1 MIKLIKNK
9 KCPHACV
16 YYIYILIHMRTDIF
30 AKEVINI
37 VKTDIYEP
45 CEEDIEILAQGLQE
59 MRNNDVTA
67 LPPDE
72 MEQKASNIR
81 DLENTEYNQDIYI
94 RAQEIGI
101 GEILTYKEI
110 CERLEQ
116 PRYNGNQKKAQIKEF
131 LRYFDFDKEGTKYII
146 KEVYDVPLPPELKV
160 PANSLYSR
168 HIKIILL
175 SYLLRQDLNSPVYI
189 SSQKLYVALGMV
201 NHNYITM
208 QRPDQKALLRNELR
222 AKCNF
227 ADIEDQSLNFYI
239 KNFYDRCRSKFS
251 TIIKSSLDSL
261 EKQNYIDHSRA
272 YHIYKRNLDVNNE
285 EIDIYDG
292 GYSTDEETAAIMEIE
307 RDVMDE
313 FGYDYETDIWF
324 GDTKGYFAEVTQ
336 RVQELYPEIHS
347 IYRCHKI
354 IGTRRNVTKALSREQ
369 ETQEMRQLNEK
380 IVTYIDNQAASK
392 YEETLGNED
401 YTKRYS
407 QKYLDAQY
415 YLSDRLIKINTD

>member
-1 MIKLIKNK
+1 MY
-9 KCPHACV
+9 V
-16 YYIYILIHMRTDIF
+16 YTIYILIHMRTDIF
-30 AKEVINI
+30 AKEVKNI
-37 VKTDIYEP
+37 VKTDIYQTY
-45 CEEDIEILAQGLQE
+45 EEDIEILAQGIEEINQE
-59 MRNNDVTA
+59 KRDVPV
-67 LPPDE
+67 LPHDGL
-72 MEQKASNIR
+72 EQKNSDNI
-81 DLENTEYNQDIYI
+81 ENNIDYNQDIYI
-94 RAQEIGI
+94 KVQEMGI

-110 CERLEQ
+110 CEKLKV
-116 PRYNGNQKKAQIKEF
+116 PRYNGNQKKAQLKEF

-146 KEVYDVPLPPELKV
+146 KDIYDIPLPPELKI

-168 HIKIILL
+168 HIKVILL
-175 SYLLRQDLNSPVYI
+175 SYLLRQNLDSPVYI

-201 NHNYITM
+201 NQNYITM

-222 AKCNF
+222 VKCNF
-227 ADIEDQSLNFYI
+227 ADIEDTSLNFYI

-272 YHIYKRNLDVNNE
+272 YHIYKRILDINNE
-285 EIDIYDG
+285 EIDICDG

-307 RDVMDE
+307 RDVMDDY
-313 FGYDYETDIWF
+313 GYEYETEIWF
-324 GDTKGYFAEVTQ
+324 GDTKGYFAEVTR

-354 IGTRRNVTKALSREQ
+354 IGTRRNVLKALSREQ
-369 ETQEMRQLNEK
+369 ETQEMRKLNEK
-380 IVTYIDNQAASK
+380 IVTYIDTQAANK
-392 YEETLGNED
+392 YEETAGIED

-415 YLSDRLIKINTD
+415 YLSDRLIKIKD